1 MPRLMLGGTSRRAK
15 AAFTLVEVLVTLLI
29 MGIIGTALTRVMVKQ
44 QQAYR
49 DSAKEADMAREIRIT
64 SSLLPSELR
73 STSSSGGDVLEMDED
88 KVTFLANIGSS
99 FVCAKIGNTHVILPP
114 LQTAGVTTTNWYSQ
128 PVNGDTVFL
137 YNDSLSKG
145 AEDDVWARR
154 DVQNV
159 TSGSFGL
166 CPGAPYTD
174 PVLDAGKPR
183 WRIGVGGTGIPD
195 SVRIGAVVRFAR
207 PVRYQIY
214 SASSGRW
221 YVGYQEYLN
230 GAWTAI
236 EAVGGPYNRFL
247 SGDAN
252 PSGLQFRYFDST
264 GVRLFNVVDRLRVSR
279 VDVYLRANGG
289 AAAVTERKGNTLRD
303 SVMMRIAVRN
313 FK

>member
-1 MPRLMLGGTSRRAK
+1 MPRLMPGSTPRRAK
-15 AAFTLVEVLVTLLI
+15 AAFTLVEVLVTMLI
-29 MGIIGTALTRVMVKQ
+29 LGIIGTALTRVMVKQ

-49 DSAKEADMAREIRIT
+49 DTAKEADMQREIRLT

-99 FVCAKIGNTHVILPP
+99 IVCGKVGNTHVILPP
-114 LQTAGVTTTNWYSQ
+114 LNTAGVTTTNWYSQ
-128 PVNGDTVFL
+128 PVNGDSVFL
-137 YNDSLSKG
+137 YNDSLSAG
-145 AEDDVWARR
+145 SEDDVWDRR
-154 DVQNV
+154 PLQNI
-159 TSGSFGL
+159 TWSNL

-174 PVLDAGKPR
+174 PVLDAGKQR
-183 WRIGVGGTGIPD
+183 WMVGIGGLGIPD
-195 SVRIGAVVRFAR
+195 SVRIGSVVRFAR
-207 PVRYQIY
+207 PVRYSIY
-214 SASSGRW
+214 AAASGRW
-221 YVGYQEYLN
+221 YVGYQEYVN

-247 SGDAN
+247 AGDAN

-264 GVRLFNVVDRLRVSR
+264 GVRLTNIADRLSVSR
-279 VDVYLRANGG
+279 IDVYLRANGG
-289 AAAVTERKGNTLRD
+289 IAAVTERQPNVLRD

>member
-1 MPRLMLGGTSRRAK
+1 MLGGTPRRAQ

-29 MGIIGTALTRVMVKQ
+29 LGIIGTALTRVMVKQ

-49 DSAKEADMAREIRIT
+49 DSAKEADMAREIRLT

-99 FVCAKIGNTHVILPP
+99 IVCAKVSNTHVVLPP
-114 LQTAGVTTTNWYSQ
+114 LNTAGITTTNWYSQ
-128 PVNGDTVFL
+128 PSVGDSVML
-137 YNDSLSKG
+137 YNDSLSAG
-145 AEDDVWARR
+145 SEDDVWTRR
-154 DVQNV
+154 PINSF
-159 TSGSFGL
+159 TSGVFGL

-174 PVLDAGKPR
+174 PVLDASKQRFMVG
-183 WRIGVGGTGIPD
+183 IGAAGTPD
-195 SVRIGAVVRFAR
+195 SVKVGAVVRFAR
-207 PVRYQIY
+207 PVRYSIY
-214 SASSGRW
+214 AASSGRW

-247 SGDAN
+247 PGDAN

-264 GVRLFNVVDRLRVSR
+264 GVRLFNVADRLSVSR

-289 AAAVTERKGNTLRD
+289 VAAVTERQPNLLRD

>member
-1 MPRLMLGGTSRRAK
+1 MPRLKLGGTPRRSK

-29 MGIIGTALTRVMVKQ
+29 LGIIGTALTRVMVKQ

-49 DSAKEADMAREIRIT
+49 DSAKEADMAREIRLT

-73 STSSSGGDVLEMDED
+73 STSSSGGDILEMDED

-99 FVCAKIGNTHVILPP
+99 VICNKNGANVVLPP
-114 LQTAGVTTTNWYSQ
+114 LNTAGITTTNWYSE
-128 PVNGDTVFL
+128 PTIGDTVFL
-137 YNDSLSKG
+137 YNDSLSAG
-145 AEDDVWARR
+145 SEDDVWTRR
-154 DVQNV
+154 PIQSIN
-159 TSGSFGL
+159 SGLFGV
-166 CPGAPYTD
+166 CTGAPYTD
-174 PVLDAGKPR
+174 PVLDAGKAR
-183 WRIGVGGTGIPD
+183 WLVGIGGLGIPD
-195 SVRIGAVVRFAR
+195 SVKVGAVVRFAR
-207 PVRYQIY
+207 PVRYSIY
-214 SASSGRW
+214 AASSGRW
-221 YVGYQEYLN
+221 YVGYQEYVN

-247 SGDAN
+247 PGDAN

-264 GVRLFNVVDRLRVSR
+264 GVRLFNVADRLSVSR

-289 AAAVTERKGNTLRD
+289 VAAVTERQPNVLRD